1 MMRLYKVGQR
11 LIRPGDARESAEPLE
26 FLRRRFARVHDS
38 AADVDALLSS
48 QLAAVGPQLPAQPM
62 AAAAGDAAAGSS
74 LNDRQIVLRDA
85 SDDDTNMASSPVSRG
100 AMDRSVENDDHDD
113 ANPDDAIDDPD
124 DGASWLAAA

>member
-1 MMRLYKVGQR
+1 MT
-11 LIRPGDARESAEPLE
+11 GDDGGDDI
-26 FLRRRFARVHDS
+26 DS
-38 AADVDALLSS
+38 E
-48 QLAAVGPQLPAQPM
+48 
-62 AAAAGDAAAGSS
+62 
-74 LNDRQIVLRDA
+74 RDA